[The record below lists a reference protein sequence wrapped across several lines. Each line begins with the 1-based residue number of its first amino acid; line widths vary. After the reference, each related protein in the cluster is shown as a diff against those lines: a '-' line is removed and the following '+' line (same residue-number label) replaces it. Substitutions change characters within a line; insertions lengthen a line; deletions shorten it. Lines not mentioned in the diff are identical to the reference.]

1 MTDSTKVKFVN
12 DVEVEQSE
20 LRVRKPF
27 TVTQENQRRFI
38 RLEIATPMSLRKI
51 KDIFGNFWPQDQV
64 FAVSGDIL
72 NISPGGVLIETEEPL
87 NEADIVAMRFTLQDQ
102 KSLEH
107 VLGVVKRVDRDEEI
121 YLTGIEFVNRD
132 HLTDTLTRGELDLL
146 SNRLDD
152 FQHSVQDVLE
162 GYLYRENGQTR
173 A

>member
-1 MTDSTKVKFVN
+1 MNDSTKVKFVN

-20 LRVRKPF
+20 LRARKPF
-27 TVTQENQRRFI
+27 SLKRDNQRRFI
-38 RLEIATPMSLRKI
+38 RLEIASPMSLRKI
-51 KDIFGNFWPQDQV
+51 KDIFGNFWPQEQV
-64 FAVSGDIL
+64 YSVAGNIL

-102 KSLEH
+102 KTLEH
-107 VLGVVKRVDRDEEI
+107 VLGVVKRVDRDEDI

-132 HLTDTLTRGELDLL
+132 HLADTLTRGELDLL

-152 FQHSVQDVLE
+152 FQHSVQDVLKS
-162 GYLYRENGQTR
+162 YLYHENEQTS